1 MFRLVKTIGLRE
13 NVAELEKVPSTASE
27 TYYAGEALVLSSGA
41 ATKCGTTTTP
51 TFISA
56 AAYVAPASGNVDLPV
71 YRVNPFQV
79 WECPVDFSATP
90 VALVLGTKLELDSSG
105 LGVTDVTTTGKATIY
120 NKLSADSTDGDKILV
135 LFE

>member
-1 MFRLVKTIGLRE
+1 MFRLIKTIGLRE

-41 ATKCGTTTTP
+41 ATQCATTTTP

-56 AAYVAPASGNVDLPV
+56 ADYVAPAEGNLDLPV
-71 YRVNPFQV
+71 YRVNQFQV
-79 WECPVDFSATP
+79 WETPVDFSATP
-90 VALVLGTKLELDSSG
+90 VTLVLGTKLELDASG
-105 LGVTDVTTTGKATIY
+105 LGVTDVATTGVATIY
-120 NKLSADSTDGDKILV
+120 DKLSAESTDGDKILV